1 MSVFSLSLR
10 ALMPV
15 IITNFNHHWAI
26 LVTRQ
31 LVILPPTILTR
42 QHPRRIN
49 WQHRSKVH
57 KAINSNLFHRPFSII
72 RINIQR
78 QVFSPRPIL
87 PRHRLKPRQVHDV
100 RIPSVER
107 RSIVISSLRVLA
119 SKTKNNRGRSKTQQ
133 QQSSPD
139 PENHVERIFV
149 WDLDETIIILHS
161 LLTGTYAQRYQ
172 KVNDSLFV
180 SARLDWLFL
189 WDAKDAQAAMALGL
203 RIEEI
208 IFNLAD
214 AHLFFNDLEECD
226 QVHIDDVSSDD
237 NGQDLR

>member
-1 MSVFSLSLR
+1 M
-10 ALMPV
+10 
-15 IITNFNHHWAI
+15 
-26 LVTRQ
+26 
-31 LVILPPTILTR
+31 
-42 QHPRRIN
+42 
-49 WQHRSKVH
+49 
-57 KAINSNLFHRPFSII
+57 
-72 RINIQR
+72 
-78 QVFSPRPIL
+78 
-87 PRHRLKPRQVHDV
+87 HDV